1 MLPVI
6 ATPLTPFL
14 RHLEIFELLDDD
26 ALYEVLRRCRPF
38 ARNAGETLFNEGD
51 PGDGMYII
59 ERGELV
65 VTTTA
70 TTGERVVLAELSNGA
85 LLGELSLASGQPRS
99 ATVEAMSA
107 TEGWWLSRR
116 AFDELR
122 SASPRAAYAMLH
134 YVART
139 LEERRRTAEQRL
151 RSLIAKADRTEL
163 LAAPSALELIGILRK
178 A

>member
-6 ATPLTPFL
+6 ATPLSPFL
-14 RHLEIFELLDDD
+14 RRLAIFAMLDDD
-26 ALYEVLRRCRPF
+26 DLSEVLRRCRPF
-38 ARNAGETLFNEGD
+38 ARNAGETLFGEGD

-59 ERGELV
+59 ERGEVV

-70 TTGERVVLAELSNGA
+70 TTGDRVILAELSNGA
-85 LLGELSLASGQPRS
+85 LLGELSLASGMPRS
-99 ATVEAMSA
+99 ATVEAMSS

-122 SASPRAAYAMLH
+122 AQSPRAAYAMLLH
-134 YVART
+134 IART

-151 RSLIAKADRTEL
+151 RSLIAKADRAEL
-163 LAAPSALELIGILRK
+163 LASPAVLELVGIMRK